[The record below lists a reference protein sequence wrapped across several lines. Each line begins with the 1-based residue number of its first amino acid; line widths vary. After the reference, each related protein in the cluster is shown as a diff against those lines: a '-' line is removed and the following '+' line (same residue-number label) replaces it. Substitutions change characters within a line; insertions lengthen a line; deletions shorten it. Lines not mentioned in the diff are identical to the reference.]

1 MRLSWA
7 FLDRPGLPEQL
18 ELVTL
23 LDTLG
28 YEAVYT
34 VETRLVRDG
43 VTALGAFASR
53 TSRIGLGL
61 LSNSWTRDPDLM
73 ASTLASLDELA
84 PGRILLALSEYWD
97 PLATNQGIVRRSPRI
112 QIREYTRALR
122 RLLRRDDRAFAGLTV
137 QTAGGRLSR
146 VPDEPPKVYLLGT
159 GAMMATASG
168 EVADG
173 ILLNGFLPPGGTA
186 TLLEAARGAVASS
199 NRTWD
204 AFARPQIVNVAM
216 SGDPEEARMAG
227 RRLIAR
233 YVAHQPHIAA
243 ASGLPEPTVDAL
255 RRIIGPWPG
264 PPEAVDGALHLI
276 DDRTVDRLMV
286 AGTAGECRSALG
298 SWFEAGADEVVVVP
312 VTDDAAAMARALAPA
327 GHGV

>member
-43 VTALGAFASR
+43 VTVLGAFASR

-61 LSNSWTRDPDLM
+61 LSNSWTRDPELM

-84 PGRILLALSEYWD
+84 PGRILLTLSEYWD
-97 PLATNQGIVRRSPRI
+97 PLAANQGIVRRSPSI

-122 RLLRRDDRAFAGLTV
+122 QLLRGEARAFAGRV
-137 QTAGGRLSR
+137 VRSSGGRLAR
-146 VPDEPPKVYLLGT
+146 VPDQPPRIHLLGT
-159 GAMMATASG
+159 GTMMAAAAG

-173 ILLNGFLPPGGTA
+173 ILLNGFLPPRGA
-186 TLLEAARGAVASS
+186 ASLLEAAGEAVASS

-204 AFARPQIVNVAM
+204 SFARPQIVNVAM
-216 SGDPEEARMAG
+216 GDDPEEARMAG

-233 YVAHQPHIAA
+233 YVAHQPHIAS
-243 ASGLPEPTVDAL
+243 ASGLPEATVDAL
-255 RRIIGPWPG
+255 RRIVGPWPG
-264 PPEAVDGALHLI
+264 PPERVDGALHLI
-276 DDRTVDRLMV
+276 DDDTVDHLMV
-286 AGTAGECRSALG
+286 AGAAGECREALG
-298 SWFEAGADEVVVVP
+298 AWFDAGAGEVVVVP
-312 VTDDAAAMARALAPA
+312 VTGDAAGMARALAPA
-327 GHGV
+327 GPGG